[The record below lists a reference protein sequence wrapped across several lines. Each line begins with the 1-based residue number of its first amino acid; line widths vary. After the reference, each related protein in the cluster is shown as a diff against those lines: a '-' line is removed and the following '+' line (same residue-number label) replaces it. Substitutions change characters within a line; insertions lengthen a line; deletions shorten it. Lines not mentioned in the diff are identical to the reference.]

1 MLRRILQRLT
11 WTFFDNHVLSQ
22 ARTQYKNIAATLD
35 GTIIV
40 GNEHAYFVRGKV
52 VVATSNPEY
61 MADYIED
68 DDMVILGDREEAQKQ
83 AIESNAS
90 CLIIGGGIEVGE
102 DVRTLAEN
110 MTASLLRHRLI
121 LFLWRV
127 LSIRVCRSNSL

>member
-1 MLRRILQRLT
+1 M
-11 WTFFDNHVLSQ
+11 LSQ

-68 DDMVILGDREEAQKQ
+68 DDMVILGTGKR
-83 AIESNAS
+83 
-90 CLIIGGGIEVGE
+90 
-102 DVRTLAEN
+102 R
-110 MTASLLRHRLI
+110 
-121 LFLWRV
+121 
-127 LSIRVCRSNSL
+127 RSRQSSQMRAV

>member
-1 MLRRILQRLT
+1 MKKLEVVTLPVTNQFGKLEGIIVT
-11 WTFFDNHVLSQ
+11 KDIATSYMDVFDNHVLSQ

-68 DDMVILGDREEAQKQ
+68 DDMVILGDGKRRKKQ
-83 AIESNAS
+83 GNRVKCELS
-90 CLIIGGGIEVGE
+90 
-102 DVRTLAEN
+102 D
-110 MTASLLRHRLI
+110 HR
-121 LFLWRV
+121 WRN
-127 LSIRVCRSNSL
+127 RSRRGRAHFGRKT